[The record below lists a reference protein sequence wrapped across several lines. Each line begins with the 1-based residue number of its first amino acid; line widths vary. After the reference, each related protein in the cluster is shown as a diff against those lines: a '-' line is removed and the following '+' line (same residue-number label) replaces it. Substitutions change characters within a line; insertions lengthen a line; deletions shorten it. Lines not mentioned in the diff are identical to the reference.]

1 MIMLNILF
9 AETALELVPRQIIKH
24 PSITRNAK
32 RMGKK
37 PESCLLDRSL
47 HHHAMLK
54 LPDSEKRGRP
64 DIIHFCLLEALGTPL
79 NKKGGL
85 SLISQTY
92 DNNTI
97 FISPEVRLPRE
108 CHRFNSLMEQL
119 LTEYQVPQNNEH
131 PLLKLEKLTINQ
143 VKESIKPTKTIALTS
158 HGKLSN
164 LKEVCKEISLEPQPL
179 VIIGAYPTGTMSNE
193 TLSITDEQISIY
205 PEALEAWVVTSRL
218 IYEFEQTIGSKYL

>member
-1 MIMLNILF
+1 MLNILF

-24 PSITRNAK
+24 PSVTRNAK

-47 HHHAMLK
+47 HHHAMLR

-92 DNNTI
+92 DNNSI
-97 FISPEVRLPRE
+97 FISPEVRLPRD

-119 LTEYQVPQNNEH
+119 LTEYQVPQAPEL
-131 PLLKLEKLTINQ
+131 PLLKLEKMTINQ

-164 LKEVCKEISLEPQPL
+164 FKEVCKEISVEPKPL
-179 VIIGAYPTGTMSNE
+179 VLIGAYPSGPMNNE
-193 TLSITDEQISIY
+193 TLTIADEQISIY

-218 IYEFEQTIGSKYL
+218 IYEFEQSIGLI

>member
-64 DIIHFCLLEALGTPL
+64 DIIHFCLLEALVTPL

-158 HGKLSN
+158 HGRLSN

>member
-158 HGKLSN
+158 HGRLSN